1 MFTAIR
7 LECLITVV
15 GKGLFHSY
23 HWLLAANA
31 FRGLPAFAFID
42 APRLSN
48 GGADLL
54 RAPRAPLLKGIIPKV
69 HKVSS
74 ERFSSQI
81 SMSEQLKR
89 LGPLTGFGV

>member
-1 MFTAIR
+1 MFTAIKLER
-7 LECLITVV
+7 LISVV

-31 FRGLPAFAFID
+31 FRGLPAFALS
-42 APRLSN
+42 AAARRSN
-48 GGADLL
+48 GGADFL

-69 HKVSS
+69 HKVSR

-81 SMSEQLKR
+81 RMSEQLKR
-89 LGPLTGFGV
+89 LGPLTDFGA